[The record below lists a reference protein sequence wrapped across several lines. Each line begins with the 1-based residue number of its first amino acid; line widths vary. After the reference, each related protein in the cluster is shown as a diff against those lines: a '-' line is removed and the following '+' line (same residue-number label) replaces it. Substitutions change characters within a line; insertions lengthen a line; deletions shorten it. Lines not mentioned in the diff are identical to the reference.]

1 MLIRSGDMK
10 ARTNERGQITINQKT
25 SADTEMFTQ
34 TQLYD
39 VIVLLQIN
47 IDDNCGAEKRRCL
60 IGADDRITV

>member
-1 MLIRSGDMK
+1 MK
-10 ARTNERGQITINQKT
+10 ARTNEGGQITINQKT

-47 IDDNCGAEKRRCL
+47 IDDNYGAERRRCL